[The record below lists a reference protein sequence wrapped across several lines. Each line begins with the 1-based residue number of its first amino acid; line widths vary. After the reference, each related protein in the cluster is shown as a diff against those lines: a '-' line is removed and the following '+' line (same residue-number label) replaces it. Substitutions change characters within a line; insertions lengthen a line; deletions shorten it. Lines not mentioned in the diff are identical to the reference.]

1 MQFLIIVKKFISAVL
16 IFILRLLKV
25 VDFQPRIALVTRTL
39 TKAVTDLVHFII
51 LFLSIT
57 LGYSIAGV
65 LLFGH
70 QYDAFGHVQNAM
82 IYLIVMLIQWDPYQW
97 VQVIL
102 NLQGTFPVYEN
113 MVTFILV

>member
-1 MQFLIIVKKFISAVL
+1 MLVFII
-16 IFILRLLKV
+16 RLLKV

-39 TKAVTDLVHFII
+39 TKAMSDLVHFII

-57 LGYSIAGV
+57 IGYSIAGV

-70 QYDAFGHVQNAM
+70 QYDAFGIVPNAM

-97 VQVIL
+97 VQVIMRHP
-102 NLQGTFPVYEN
+102 FPLKTN
-113 MVTFILV
+113 ILIFSRF